1 VTKQPRCHGFTEDH
15 WEEVY
20 GHDAEEYI
28 SAQGNYKYDA
38 HHRFLNGAM
47 AADWRCCGFIAL
59 PLMYRWGT
67 MITIEEKFDECCM
80 CIRRSMEEDDQEN
93 EHIHTMLGP
102 AISVNFA
109 HAAGFTYLLDK
120 LAPVLVD
127 AGLTYSAADE
137 TVGANAVAFIPP
149 LGAKTKDANIN
160 TMESAKWWAKC
171 AHVLTS
177 SNLGVTTAQVLAEM
191 PSVEDAISFGMTF
204 TKISMPNATCGHG
217 FNLFYPLAVVAEK
230 LGDYAKSLEYIDAGL
245 STDLLKAGT
254 PLPMSRAVFSVL
266 RGRVLASAGR
276 RAEAGG
282 ALEAAAA
289 AASGLGM
296 WVTEAQALL
305 ELKLCVLD
313 HIGHSEHGSRRLGVA
328 LRKLKGPAAKLSQ
341 LLKGGLNASE
351 LMALPVPDAGYRV
364 EYEAAGEADDED
376 SSVVALREELH
387 GLRLKEL
394 RKRARESGLTDDE
407 LDDAVDDSGDPKAAL
422 VALLLAKHAAER
434 AAAAPADDEEE
445 KVERLKGLK
454 LSELRRTAAEAGVA
468 HEALE
473 DALDSEEPKAA
484 VVALLLA
491 LA

>member
-1 VTKQPRCHGFTEDH
+1 
-15 WEEVY
+15 
-20 GHDAEEYI
+20 
-28 SAQGNYKYDA
+28 
-38 HHRFLNGAM
+38 M
-47 AADWRCCGFIAL
+47 
-59 PLMYRWGT
+59 
-67 MITIEEKFDECCM
+67 
-80 CIRRSMEEDDQEN
+80 
-93 EHIHTMLGP
+93 
-102 AISVNFA
+102 
-109 HAAGFTYLLDK
+109 LDK

-137 TVGANAVAFIPP
+137 TVGANAVAFLRPV
-149 LGAKTKDANIN
+149 GDKTMDTYFNS
-160 TMESAKWWAKC
+160 TESAIWWAKC

-177 SNLGVTTAQVLAEM
+177 SNLLGVTTAQVLAEM

-217 FNLFYPLAVVAEK
+217 FNLFYPLAAAAEK

-313 HIGHSEHGSRRLGVA
+313 HIGHSEHGSRRLGAA

-341 LLKGGLNASE
+341 LLKGGLDAAE

-364 EYEAAGEADDED
+364 VYEAAAVAAGRASSEAKAAALRAELGTMRVKALRARATQGGASAEAVDAAADADDFKQTLIELIVQQETPPPPPAAD
-376 SSVVALREELH
+376 AALAVEL
-387 GLRLKEL
+387 GALKTSEL
-394 RKRARESGLTDDE
+394 RKRARQMGVTQDAM
-407 LDDAVDDSGDPKAAL
+407 DDADDADDAKAAL
-422 VALLLAKHAAER
+422 VALCV
-434 AAAAPADDEEE
+434 AAAGSDGAGDAGTEAAALRAELVPLST
-445 KVERLKGLK
+445 RL
-454 LSELRRTAAEAGVA
+454 
-468 HEALE
+468 
-473 DALDSEEPKAA
+473 
-484 VVALLLA
+484 
-491 LA
+491 